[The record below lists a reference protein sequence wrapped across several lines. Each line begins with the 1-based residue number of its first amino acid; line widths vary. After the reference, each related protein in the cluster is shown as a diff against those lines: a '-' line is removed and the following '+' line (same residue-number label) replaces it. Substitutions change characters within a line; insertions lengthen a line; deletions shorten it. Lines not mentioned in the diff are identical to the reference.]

1 MIGDLNHIAI
11 VVPDL
16 KKAVEIYNVALGAK
30 VSGPTDLPDHGVRVI
45 FVEVNNTK
53 IELLL
58 PIGINSPV
66 ASFLKRNPSGG
77 IHHICYSVEDI
88 LDAKNRCITMGLRII
103 GDGEPQIGAHGR
115 PVLFLHPKDLCG
127 TLIELEQI

>member
-1 MIGDLNHIAI
+1 MIGNLNHIAI

-16 KKAVEIYNVALGAK
+16 KKAVEVYNVALGAK
-30 VSGPTDLPDHGVRVI
+30 VSDPVDLTDHGVRVI
-45 FVEVNNTK
+45 FVELENTK

-77 IHHICYSVEDI
+77 IHHICYSVKDI
-88 LDAKNRCITMGLRII
+88 LHAKNRCIEQGLSVI
-103 GDGEPQIGAHGR
+103 GSEEPQIGAHGK

-127 TLIELEQI
+127 TLIELEQT